1 VNGVILAS
9 IVLRVVGVGYS
20 LVLLS
25 RSDDRRFGFMT
36 VMLALMATRQLLSAR
51 QTTTALAELPGL
63 LVSVLALFTVHYLS
77 SYVVEERR
85 LTERL
90 RGFRKAIEHAGHA
103 IFLTDTDGTI
113 EYANPAVESV
123 VGHDPDAVV
132 GENPRL
138 WKSGEHDEA
147 FYEELWEEI
156 ASGNVWDG
164 EIVNR
169 RKSGDRC
176 WVDTTIAPITDD
188 TGAVERYV
196 AVERDVTERKER
208 RLRIEEQNERL
219 ERLNNTN
226 EVLRDVN
233 RDLVAAATRRE
244 IERVLCDRFADSALF
259 EAAWVGD
266 SRLVDD
272 DVDVRTMAGV
282 DEGDLEARLASGEGY
297 RTVVDEVRERG
308 SPSFVD
314 DGGAPVDEPAAA
326 SGVVVPLS
334 YHDADYGVLVVESG
348 ADGAFESIDRGV
360 FAELGLTVGDAINAA
375 ESRRTLAADDVTR
388 LEFRVDEVTDPFVSL
403 SAALGCRV
411 DLERLSEGDGDRA
424 AYVSVTGSEP
434 SAVAEHVDASS
445 HVRAVESLCT
455 LEERCLLR
463 LRTDDSSVVT
473 TAARYGAAVRS
484 LSVDRGDGRLVVDV
498 SRSNDVRSVVEAVR
512 SAHPGLEL
520 VSQLERERDGESAP
534 EFRSALEGALTERQL
549 DAAQTAYFAGFFEW
563 PRETSGEAV
572 ASMMDISQSTFSEH
586 LRSAERKL
594 FRELFEGRPD
604 TVSGPANA

>member
-1 VNGVILAS
+1 MNGVILAS
-9 IVLRVVGVGYS
+9 IVIRVVGVGYS

-25 RSDDRRFGFMT
+25 RSDDRRFGFLT
-36 VMLALMATRQLLSAR
+36 VMLSLMATRQLLSAR
-51 QTTTALAELPGL
+51 QTTTALSELPGL

-147 FYEELWEEI
+147 FYEEMWGEI

-164 EIVNR
+164 EIINR
-169 RKSGDRC
+169 RKSGSLC
-176 WVDTTIAPITDD
+176 WVDMTIAPITDE

-208 RLRIEEQNERL
+208 QLRIEEQNERL

-226 EVLRDVN
+226 EVLRDIN

-259 EAAWVGD
+259 DAAWVGD
-266 SRLVDD
+266 SRLVDEG
-272 DVDVRTMAGV
+272 VDVRTTAGV
-282 DEGDLEARLASGEGY
+282 AEGDLEARLASGSGY
-297 RTVVDEVRERG
+297 RTVVDEAIERG
-308 SPSFVD
+308 APSFVD
-314 DGGAPVDEPAAA
+314 DDGSPVEDPAAA
-326 SGVVVPLS
+326 SGVAVPLS
-334 YHDADYGVLVVESG
+334 YHDADYGVLVVEAG

-388 LEFRVDEVTDPFVSL
+388 LEFRVDDVTDPFVSL
-403 SAALGCRV
+403 SAALACRV
-411 DLERLSEGDGDRA
+411 DLERLSGGDGDRA

-434 SAVAEHVDASS
+434 SAVAEHVEGSP
-445 HVRAVESLCT
+445 HVHTVESLCA

-463 LRTDDSSVVT
+463 LRTDDSSVVA

-484 LSVDRGDGRLVVDV
+484 LSVDGGDGRLVVDV
-498 SRSNDVRSVVEAVR
+498 SRSNDVRSVVEAVQA
-512 SAHPGLEL
+512 AHPGLEL

-534 EFRSALEGALTERQL
+534 EFRSAFEEALTERQL
-549 DAAQTAYFAGFFEW
+549 EAAQTAYFAGFFEW

-572 ASMMDISQSTFSEH
+572 ASMMDISQSTFTEH

-594 FRELFEGRPD
+594 FRELFEGRPG
-604 TVSGPANA
+604 TVSGPTNA

>member
-9 IVLRVVGVGYS
+9 IVIRVVGVGYS

-25 RSDDRRFGFMT
+25 RSDDRRFGFLT
-36 VMLALMATRQLLSAR
+36 VMLSLMATRQLLSAR
-51 QTTTALAELPGL
+51 QTTTALSELPGL

-147 FYEELWEEI
+147 FYEEMWGEI

-164 EIVNR
+164 EIINR
-169 RKSGDRC
+169 RKSGDLC
-176 WVDTTIAPITDD
+176 WVDMTIAPITDE

-208 RLRIEEQNERL
+208 QLRIEEQNERL

-259 EAAWVGD
+259 DAAWVGD
-266 SRLVDD
+266 SRLVDEG
-272 DVDVRTMAGV
+272 VDVRTTAGV
-282 DEGDLEARLASGEGY
+282 AEGDLEARLASGSGY
-297 RTVVDEVRERG
+297 RTVVDEAIERG
-308 SPSFVD
+308 APSFVD
-314 DGGAPVDEPAAA
+314 DDGSPVEDPAAA
-326 SGVVVPLS
+326 SGVAVPLS
-334 YHDADYGVLVVESG
+334 YHDADYGVLVVEAG

-388 LEFRVDEVTDPFVSL
+388 LEFRVDDVTDPFVSL
-403 SAALGCRV
+403 SAALACRV
-411 DLERLSEGDGDRA
+411 DLERLSGGDGDRA

-434 SAVAEHVDASS
+434 SAVAEHVEGSP
-445 HVRAVESLCT
+445 HVRTVESLCA

-463 LRTDDSSVVT
+463 LRTDDSSVVA

-484 LSVDRGDGRLVVDV
+484 LSVDGGDGRLVVDV
-498 SRSNDVRSVVEAVR
+498 SRSNDVRSVVEAVQA
-512 SAHPGLEL
+512 AHPGLEL

-534 EFRSALEGALTERQL
+534 EFRSAFEEALTERQL
-549 DAAQTAYFAGFFEW
+549 EAAQTAYFAGFFEW

-572 ASMMDISQSTFSEH
+572 ASMMDISQSTFTEH

-594 FRELFEGRPD
+594 FRELFEGRPG
-604 TVSGPANA
+604 TVSGPTNA

>member
-1 VNGVILAS
+1 MNGVILAS
-9 IVLRVVGVGYS
+9 IGLRVVGVGYS

-25 RSDDRRFGFMT
+25 RSDDRRFGFLT

-147 FYEELWEEI
+147 FYEEMWAEI

-169 RKSGDRC
+169 RKSGDLC
-176 WVDTTIAPITDD
+176 WVDMTIAPITDD

-208 RLRIEEQNERL
+208 RLRIEAQNERL

-233 RDLVAAATRRE
+233 RELVAASTRRE

-259 EAAWVGD
+259 EGAWVGD

-272 DVDVRTMAGV
+272 GVDVRTAAGV
-282 DEGDLEARLASGEGY
+282 AEATLEARLASGDGY
-297 RTVVDEVRERG
+297 RTVVDEVLERG

-314 DGGAPVDEPAAA
+314 DGGAPVDDPAAA
-326 SGVVVPLS
+326 AGVVVPLS

-403 SAALGCRV
+403 SAALECRV

-445 HVRAVESLCT
+445 HVRAVESLCA

-484 LSVDRGDGRLVVDV
+484 LSIDRGDGRLVVDV

-520 VSQLERERDGESAP
+520 VSQLERERDGESTP
-534 EFRSALEGALTERQL
+534 EFRSGLEEALTERQL
-549 DAAQTAYFAGFFEW
+549 EAAQTAYFAGFFEW

-572 ASMMDISQSTFSEH
+572 ASMMGISQSTFTEH

-604 TVSGPANA
+604 TVSGPATA